1 MQITHFGHSCI
12 LLELDGTKILFDPG
26 NFSHGFEGL
35 TGLDAI
41 LVTHQHPDHCD
52 VARLPD
58 LIAANPD
65 AVRLS
70 DPQTTAAL
78 NADDVAGQWT
88 AASAGDSVGVGTLT
102 VRVTGGRHAVIHPEI
117 TVIDNVAYIVDGATG
132 AAEPADRGRFMHP
145 GDSFYI
151 PSEKI
156 DVLALPSAAPWMK
169 LSESVDYLRAM
180 APRVAVPI
188 HQAILSD
195 AGTGIH
201 YGRLSEMKAESTDFR
216 VLQPE
221 SGTQV

>member
-1 MQITHFGHSCI
+1 MQITHFGHSCVLVEI
-12 LLELDGTKILFDPG
+12 DGTKILFDPG
-26 NFSHGFEGL
+26 NFSHGFDGV

-41 LVTHQHPDHCD
+41 LITHQHPDHCD

-58 LIAANPD
+58 LVAANPD
-65 AVRLS
+65 AIRYA
-70 DPQTTAAL
+70 DPQTASQL
-78 NADDVAGQWT
+78 NGDDVAGPWQT
-88 AASAGDSVGVGTLT
+88 ANAGSHVQIGTVT
-102 VRVTGGRHAVIHPEI
+102 ARITGGRHAVIHPEI
-117 TVIDNVAYIVDGATG
+117 PVIDNVAYVLDTKSMT
-132 AAEPADRGRFMHP
+132 GRFMHP

-151 PSEKI
+151 PFETV

-201 YGRLSEMKAESTDFR
+201 YGRLSEMKDAATEFVVLDEESATD
-216 VLQPE
+216 L
-221 SGTQV
+221 